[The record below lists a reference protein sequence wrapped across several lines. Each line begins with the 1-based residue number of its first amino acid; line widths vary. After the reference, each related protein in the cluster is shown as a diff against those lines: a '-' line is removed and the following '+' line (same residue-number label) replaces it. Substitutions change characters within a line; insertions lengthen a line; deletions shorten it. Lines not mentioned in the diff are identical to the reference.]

1 MSPSAA
7 SIDSRLRRW
16 RWVVYSIPA
25 CIYFLSYIHRVAP
38 AVVAADLMR
47 AFSITAA
54 TLGTLA
60 AIYPYMFAAM
70 ALVAGALVD
79 TLGPRRTLTSG
90 CITMAVGAIMFGLAP
105 VFPVAFAGRLLVGI
119 GGSVILVSW
128 LSLLAEWFSPAAFAT
143 ASGATQGI
151 GNFGALVASMPL
163 ALTVEALGWRETF
176 VLIGAVTAAVAVL
189 AALFIRD
196 TPEAVGLPRINTGG
210 ARSAASFDELWR
222 GGLAVAGNL
231 RTWPP
236 VLATAGIYATK
247 IAFLGLW
254 GVPYL
259 TQIYGFDR
267 VRAAN
272 HVALI
277 AIGLILG
284 APLIGWLSDR
294 WLGRRRLPFVAFALV
309 YAACW
314 LPFGVPRFAPS
325 AAMLGPLL
333 FLMGLS
339 ASGLVLVWTCVREV
353 NDPARVG
360 MAMGFVNMP
369 IFLGFAVLQWTLG
382 VILDAGWAGIVSAG
396 VRVYPASA
404 YASAFGVCLALAVGA
419 LVAASLVTETR
430 CRNVW
435 RAPA

>member
-1 MSPSAA
+1 MSA
-7 SIDSRLRRW
+7 RLRRW

-25 CIYFLSYIHRVAP
+25 CIYFVSYIHRIAP

-47 AFSITAA
+47 AFAITAS

-90 CITMAVGAIMFGLAP
+90 CVTMAIGAVMFGVAP
-105 VFPVAFAGRLLVGI
+105 VFPVAFIGRLLVGV
-119 GGSVILVSW
+119 GGSVILVAW
-128 LSLLAEWFSPAAFAT
+128 LSLLAEWFPPAAFAT

-176 VLIGAVTAAVAVL
+176 VLIGVVTGGLAVV
-189 AALFIRD
+189 AALLIRD
-196 TPEAVGLPRINTGG
+196 TPEAVGLPRINAGG
-210 ARSAASFDELWR
+210 ARTTASLEELWR
-222 GGLAVAGNL
+222 GVVAVTANR

-236 VLATAGIYATK
+236 VLATTGIYATK

-259 TQIYGFDR
+259 TQVYGFDR
-267 VRAAN
+267 VQAAN
-272 HVALI
+272 RVSLI
-277 AIGLILG
+277 AIGLIVG

-294 WLGRRRLPFVAFALV
+294 WLRRRRLPFGGFALV

-314 LPFGVPRFAPS
+314 IPFAIPHLAPP
-325 AAMLGPLL
+325 AALLGPLL

-339 ASGLVLVWTCVREV
+339 ASGLVLVWACVREV
-353 NDPARVG
+353 NDPARIG

-369 IFLGFAVLQWTLG
+369 IFLGLAVLQWGLG
-382 VILDAGWAGIVSAG
+382 VILDVGWTGALSGG

-404 YASAFGVCLALAVGA
+404 YATAFAVCLVFAIGA
-419 LVAASLVTETR
+419 LVAAALVTETH

-435 RAPA
+435 RGPAAS